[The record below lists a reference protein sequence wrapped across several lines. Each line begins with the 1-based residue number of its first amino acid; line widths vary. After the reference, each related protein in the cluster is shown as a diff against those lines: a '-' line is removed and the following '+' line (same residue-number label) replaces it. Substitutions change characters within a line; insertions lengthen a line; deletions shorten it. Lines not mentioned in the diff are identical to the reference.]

1 MYGDATTGRHDPEKK
16 APHMNAFQ
24 ALINSVRRLETFFPG
39 YFPEAKHNHYK
50 DFGYPDALTFGQFYA
65 MFRRNGLA
73 QAGVTKT
80 ILKTWQDTPDIWE
93 TEQPR
98 ETTVESD
105 IRQRFQDLRFWQ
117 AVAEADRRS
126 LVGGYSGLI
135 LRYAD
140 DKRFQEPVE
149 TVGGGLDGLIEV
161 IPAWAGQL
169 DVAEWDTDELSEDY
183 GKPKMFNFNEA
194 AVGGEQNRNRA
205 FSLHP
210 DRVLVWSR
218 DGTVHD
224 RSMLE
229 PGYNALLDL
238 EKISGAGGEGFWKN
252 AKSAPVLTLDKE
264 ARLSDMAQAM
274 GVDVSELAD
283 KMDEQVDDFQKG
295 FDKLLMLQGMEAST
309 LNVSLPVPEHFFNVS
324 LQIFAASIPMP
335 QKILVGNQTGER
347 ASTEDAAEWNATN
360 MARRNNVAIPNIR
373 ELLMKFESAGILPE
387 RDWHLEWTDLTES
400 SASEKIERGG
410 KMAEIN
416 AKLSTIDGPAYT
428 VEEIRAA
435 TGYEGGGPVYDDEDD
450 ADDDE

>member
-1 MYGDATTGRHDPEKK
+1 
-16 APHMNAFQ
+16 MNAVQ
-24 ALINSVRRLETFFPG
+24 MLVNAVRRMETMFPG
-39 YFPEAKHNHYK
+39 YFPEAKHNHYR
-50 DFGYPDALTFGQFYA
+50 DFGYPDTLSFAQFYA
-65 MFRRNGLA
+65 MYRRNGLA
-73 QAGVTKT
+73 QAGVEKT

-93 TEQPR
+93 SEEPR
-98 ETTVESD
+98 ETKQESE

-140 DKRFQEPVE
+140 SRRFQEPVD
-149 TVGGGLDGLIEV
+149 TVPGGLEGLVEV

-169 DVAEWDTDELSEDY
+169 EVAEWHADERSEQY
-183 GKPKMFNFNEA
+183 GTPKMFSFNEA
-194 AVGGEQNRNRA
+194 AVGEKQNRNRA

-210 DRVLVWSR
+210 DRVLIWSR

-264 ARLSDMAQAM
+264 ARLADMAAAM
-274 GVDVSELAD
+274 GVPVDEIAD

-295 FDKLLMLQGMEAST
+295 FDKLLMLQGMTADT
-309 LNVSLPVPEHFFNVS
+309 LQVSLPIPEHFFNVS

-360 MARRNNVAIPNIR
+360 MARRNNIAIPNIR
-373 ELLMKFESAGILPE
+373 ELLNKLEGASILPE
-387 RDWHLEWTDLTES
+387 RDWHVNWTDLTES

-416 AKLSTIDGPAYT
+416 AKQAIVDGPVYT
-428 VEEIRAA
+428 AEEIREA
-435 TGYEGGGPVYDDEDD
+435 TGYEDAAPDFGDEE
-450 ADDDE
+450 DE